1 MVLLHTTSALS
12 LADKVEFALYNDVV
26 QAVSLGMSIKAFT
39 SVGYYNA
46 ELYDRVADYFVDRM
60 DCLKL
65 EV

>member
-1 MVLLHTTSALS
+1 M
-12 LADKVEFALYNDVV
+12 

-60 DCLKL
+60 DCLKFEVWISQSWFERSHLVPFML
-65 EV
+65 EAYLT